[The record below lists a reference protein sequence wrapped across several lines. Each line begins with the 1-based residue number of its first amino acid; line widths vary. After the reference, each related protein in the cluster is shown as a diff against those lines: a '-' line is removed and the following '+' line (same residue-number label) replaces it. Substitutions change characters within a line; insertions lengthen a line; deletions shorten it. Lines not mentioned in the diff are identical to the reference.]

1 MRLSTANS
9 FDATVDVLQ
18 RRQADL
24 RDAQER
30 LASGKRVARASD
42 DPGAAAR
49 AERALAAATRSDA
62 SQRALDASRNAMT
75 LAEGAL
81 SDAGELLQQ
90 VRETLV
96 AAGNASY
103 SDAERKALAERLVAL
118 RQQLFSVANRGDGA
132 GGYLF
137 AGQGAGQAPFIDT
150 AAGTQYRGVTGES
163 VVATDETLPLALD
176 GEAAWLR
183 ASTGNGVFETRV
195 AAGTTAWIDAGHVTD
210 PSQLTGATY
219 RIEFSGSG
227 AAATYSILR
236 DGNPTAAV
244 NVPFVSGQAIE
255 IDGMSLRI
263 SGAPAA
269 ADAFEAVPAAP
280 SLDVFATLDRTIAE
294 LRTADRTSA
303 QVTQTMQSGIRDID
317 QSMTALQ
324 SLRARVGETL
334 NMTDTVEGRIA
345 SAKLAAKTERSAA
358 EDLDLVQAISD
369 FQGQQTGYDA
379 ALKTYSMVQR
389 LSLFQ
394 YLQG

>member
-118 RQQLFSVANRGDGA
+118 RQQLFSVANRGDGT

-394 YLQG
+394 YIQG

>member
-62 SQRALDASRNAMT
+62 SQRALEASRNAMT

-394 YLQG
+394 YIQG

>member
-118 RQQLFSVANRGDGA
+118 RQQLFSVANRGDGT

-269 ADAFEAVPAAP
+269 ADAFEAVPATP

-394 YLQG
+394 YIQG

>member
-1 MRLSTANS
+1 MRLSTANA
-9 FDATVDVLQ
+9 FDATVDTLQ

-49 AERALAAATRSDA
+49 AERALATASRSDA
-62 SQRALDASRNAMT
+62 SQRALEASRNAMT

-103 SDAERKALAERLVAL
+103 SDAERRSLAERLGAL
-118 RQQLFSVANRGDGA
+118 RQQLFAVANRGDGT

-150 AAGTQYRGVTGES
+150 AAGTQYRGVTGEA

-183 ASTGNGVFETRV
+183 AGTGNGVFETR
-195 AAGTTAWIDAGHVTD
+195 AASGTSAWIDAGHVTD

-219 RIEFSGSG
+219 RVEFAGSG
-227 AAATYSILR
+227 AGATYSILR
-236 DGNPTAAV
+236 DGNPTAAA

-255 IDGMSLRI
+255 IDGMSFRI
-263 SGAPAA
+263 TGAPAA
-269 ADAFEAVPAAP
+269 GDAFEAVPSAP
-280 SLDVFATLDRTIAE
+280 ALSVFATLDRTIAE

-303 QVTQTMQSGIRDID
+303 QVTQTVQGGIRDLD
-317 QSMTALQ
+317 QSMGALQ

-334 NMTDTVEGRIA
+334 NMSDTVESRIA
-345 SAKLAAKTERSAA
+345 AAKLAASTDRSAA
-358 EDLDLVQAISD
+358 EDLDLVQAVSD
-369 FQGQQTGYDA
+369 FQTRQTGYDA

>member
-394 YLQG
+394 YIQG